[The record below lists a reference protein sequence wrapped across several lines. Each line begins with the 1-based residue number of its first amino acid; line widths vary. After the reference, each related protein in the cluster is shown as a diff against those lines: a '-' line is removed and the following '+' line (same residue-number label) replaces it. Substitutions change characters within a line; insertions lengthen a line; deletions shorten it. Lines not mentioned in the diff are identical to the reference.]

1 MAARKEH
8 FDNLAFVALER
19 NILKELPRRVARNS
33 VTRPSYIAR
42 QFRRVRPPILR
53 PLSCEGGGGL
63 RETASER
70 KGEATAPAIASERAT
85 AFLALVLMARIISK
99 IFRAVL

>member
-1 MAARKEH
+1 M
-8 FDNLAFVALER
+8 
-19 NILKELPRRVARNS
+19 
-33 VTRPSYIAR
+33 
-42 QFRRVRPPILR
+42 
-53 PLSCEGGGGL
+53 

-99 IFRAVL
+99 IFRAML